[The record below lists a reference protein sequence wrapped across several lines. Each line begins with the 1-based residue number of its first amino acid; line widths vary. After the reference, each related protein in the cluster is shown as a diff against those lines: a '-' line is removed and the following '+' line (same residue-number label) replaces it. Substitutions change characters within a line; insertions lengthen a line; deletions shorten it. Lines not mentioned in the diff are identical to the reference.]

1 MDRDSLAAFLELGLS
16 LREIGQRVGRDPKT
30 VDYWVRKHGLE
41 AVHRDRQA
49 PQSGL
54 AREELSAL
62 VEDGASVAEISERL
76 GVSPGTVRHW
86 LTRFGLRTNATRKR
100 REAQAARRTGMAVAR
115 LWCRH
120 HGQTDFW
127 LEGRGSYRCLQCRGE
142 AVARRRR
149 KVKAILVAEAGGRC
163 RLSGYERCVAALQF
177 HHKDRQAKRF
187 SLSRGGVTYA
197 LDKGREEAEK
207 CVLLCA
213 NCHAEVEAGV
223 TSVDTMAESIRGST
237 IGRALGC

>member
-1 MDRDSLAAFLELGLS
+1 MPAV
-16 LREIGQRVGRDPKT
+16 RVRT
-30 VDYWVRKHGLE
+30 LCR
-41 AVHRDRQA
+41 
-49 PQSGL
+49 S
-54 AREELSAL
+54 
-62 VEDGASVAEISERL
+62 ASV
-76 GVSPGTVRHW
+76 
-86 LTRFGLRTNATRKR
+86 
-100 REAQAARRTGMAVAR
+100 
-115 LWCRH
+115 
-120 HGQTDFW
+120 
-127 LEGRGSYRCLQCRGE
+127 
-142 AVARRRR
+142 
-149 KVKAILVAEAGGRC
+149 
-163 RLSGYERCVAALQF
+163 